1 MSSVWGRNIKIS
13 LFGESHGAAV
23 GMSMS
28 GLPAGFEP
36 DLEKIRAEMKRRAPG
51 LNELSSARK
60 ESDSFE
66 IISGIFRGRTT
77 GSPLCILIRNENAES
92 SAYVQGIVR
101 PSHADL
107 SAYHKYGG
115 YADFRGGGHFSARLT
130 APLVF
135 AGAAAKQ
142 VLEKENIR
150 IGARIKSI
158 GTVCDADA
166 DAEEIISASKK
177 DFPVLSSG
185 AEEEMKKEIMSAKN
199 SRDSVGG
206 IIECAAAGINP
217 GLGEPFFD
225 SLESSIASMMFSVP
239 AVKAVE
245 FGAGFALSAMR
256 GSASNDQMSTDG
268 EKIIYRSNN
277 GGGIEGGISNGQ
289 PIIFRAGIK
298 PAASIGTVQSS
309 VDITKMETVMISAE
323 GRHDPCIVLRAVP
336 VIEAGTALCLLD
348 FLHDRF

>member
-13 LFGESHGAAV
+13 LFGESHGTAV

-28 GLPAGFEP
+28 GLPAGFELDP
-36 DLEKIRAEMKRRAPG
+36 EMIRAEMNRRSPG
-51 LNELSSARK
+51 QNELTSARK

-66 IISGIFRGRTT
+66 IISGMFRGRTT
-77 GSPLCILIRNENAES
+77 GSPLCILIRNEDAES
-92 SAYVQGIVR
+92 SAYVQGMIR

-107 SAYHKYGG
+107 SAYFKYGG
-115 YADFRGGGHFSARLT
+115 YSDFRGGGHFSARLT

-142 VLEKENIR
+142 VLEKEKIR

-158 GTVCDADA
+158 GSVSDADA
-166 DAEEIISASKK
+166 GAEEIISASKK
-177 DFPVLSSG
+177 AFPVLSAR
-185 AEEEMKKEIMSAKN
+185 AEEEMKKEILSAGN

-206 IIECAAAGINP
+206 IIECAAAGIKP

-245 FGAGFALSAMR
+245 FGAGFALSGMR
-256 GSASNDQMSTDG
+256 GSIANDQLSTDG
-268 EKIIYRSNN
+268 ENIIYHSNN

-289 PIIFRAGIK
+289 PVVFRAGIK

-309 VDITKMETVMISAE
+309 VDIINMQTVMTASE
-323 GRHDPCIVLRAVP
+323 GRHDPCPALRAVP